1 MLSGISTGCR
11 GNAESTTAADR
22 ENECNCEYGGVYV
35 CAESVNNADVSTSC
49 VGTAGR
55 RDSAVDVITSV
66 ESGGNREKVCS
77 GICAWYG
84 GNTGSD
90 TAAAGWRGNAVDVI
104 VWSTGTASGR
114 GSAADVITSPTGTDG
129 ANGRI
134 GIDVISSST
143 GGGRG
148 GIIDVI
154 TSCTGAAGGRDAALA
169 DREKVCG
176 SRRDGVSERC
186 ADPRWDICGSVYC
199 APTGA
204 GRDRVRGKA
213 GIGMCV
219 CTRSV
224 TADDRGGMYCAVN
237 SLASKDKDG
246 RCMFCAVNASVSQNK
261 DGRDNDGRSS
271 RRTKR
276 RQPLT
281 SAAKL

>member
-104 VWSTGTASGR
+104 
-114 GSAADVITSPTGTDG
+114 TSPTGTDG
-129 ANGRI
+129 AVGRI
-134 GIDVISSST
+134 GIGVISSST

-148 GIIDVI
+148 GIH
-154 TSCTGAAGGRDAALA
+154 
-169 DREKVCG
+169 
-176 SRRDGVSERC
+176 
-186 ADPRWDICGSVYC
+186 
-199 APTGA
+199 
-204 GRDRVRGKA
+204 
-213 GIGMCV
+213 
-219 CTRSV
+219 
-224 TADDRGGMYCAVN
+224 CAVN
-237 SLASKDKDG
+237 SLTSKDKDG

-261 DGRDNDGRSS
+261 NGGCVCDSDI
-271 RRTKR
+271 
-276 RQPLT
+276 
-281 SAAKL
+281 SAP